1 MHGQAITLNVK
12 SAILHRDTFRLGL
25 GMNIFTSSIRSAL
38 LSLTLLLI
46 SPLLH
51 AQAWP
56 AKQTIK
62 FIVVYPAGGAS
73 DVTARLIATK
83 LSEAIGQTVVV
94 ENKPGANGIIATEY
108 VAKAAPDGYTLL
120 MANLGPNAINPVVY
134 KKLPYDAVKDFSA
147 ITLTTIV
154 PQFIVVSPTL
164 PINSIADLIAYSKAN
179 PGKVTFASAG
189 NGASNHLSGELFNS
203 MAGIKM
209 EHVPYKGDAPGLVD
223 VMSGQVMVALPT
235 AIAAA
240 PYVRSGQLRALA
252 VTSNKRLPTFPD
264 VPTVAETIPGFE
276 AVSWGGVMAPAGTP
290 PAIVN
295 RLNTEILKI
304 LKMPDVAEKLKG
316 FGAETVG
323 STPKQFDAY
332 VKSEIAKWGKVARDN
347 NVTLD

>member
-1 MHGQAITLNVK
+1 
-12 SAILHRDTFRLGL
+12 
-25 GMNIFTSSIRSAL
+25 MNIFTKSVRSVA
-38 LSLTLLLI
+38 LSLAVFI
-46 SPLLH
+46 FPLAAN

-56 AKQTIK
+56 TKQTIK

-83 LSEAIGQTVVV
+83 LSESLGQSVVV

-108 VAKAAPDGYTLL
+108 VAKAAPDGYTML

-154 PQFIVVSPTL
+154 PQFIVVAPTQ
-164 PINSIADLIAYSKAN
+164 PINSLADLIAYAKAN

-223 VMSGQVMVALPT
+223 VISGQVTVALPT

-240 PYVRSGQLRALA
+240 PFIRSGQLRALA
-252 VTSNKRLPTFPD
+252 VTSNKRLPSFPD

-276 AVSWGGVMAPAGTP
+276 AVSWGGVMVPAGTP
-290 PAIVN
+290 PVIID
-295 RLNTEILKI
+295 RLNSEILKI
-304 LKMPDVAEKLKG
+304 LKMPDVAEKLKSY
-316 FGAETVG
+316 GAETVG

-332 VKSEIAKWGKVARDN
+332 VKSEIIKWGKVARDN

>member
-1 MHGQAITLNVK
+1 MNFFYIITRNVALLIMVLMLPLNV
-12 SAILHRDTFRLGL
+12 S
-25 GMNIFTSSIRSAL
+25 
-38 LSLTLLLI
+38 
-46 SPLLH
+46 

-56 AKQTIK
+56 TKQPIK
-62 FIVVYPAGGAS
+62 IIVVYPAGGAS
-73 DVTARLIATK
+73 DVTARLIASK
-83 LSEAIGQTVVV
+83 LSESIGQTVVV

-154 PQFIVVSPTL
+154 PQFIVVAPTQ
-164 PINSIADLIAYSKAN
+164 PINSIAELIAYSKVN

-223 VMSGQVMVALPT
+223 VMSGQVTVALPT

-252 VTSNKRLPTFPD
+252 VTSNKRLPSFPD
-264 VPTVAETIPGFE
+264 IPTVAETLPGFE
-276 AVSWGGVMAPAGTP
+276 AVSWGGIMAPAGTP
-290 PAIVN
+290 LAIIN
-295 RLNTEILKI
+295 RLNAEILKI
-304 LKMPDVAEKLKG
+304 LKIPEVAEKLKG

-347 NVTLD
+347 HVTLD

>member
-1 MHGQAITLNVK
+1 
-12 SAILHRDTFRLGL
+12 
-25 GMNIFTSSIRSAL
+25 MNLFTNIIRSAAL
-38 LSLTLLLI
+38 FLVALI
-46 SPLLH
+46 FPLAAQ

-56 AKQTIK
+56 TKQPIK

-83 LSEAIGQTVVV
+83 LSESIGQSVVV

-108 VAKAAPDGYTLL
+108 VAKAAPDGYTML

-147 ITLTTIV
+147 VTLTTIV
-154 PQFIVVSPTL
+154 PQFIVVAPTQ
-164 PINSIADLIAYSKAN
+164 PINTLADLVAYAKAN
-179 PGKVTFASAG
+179 PGKITFASAG

-223 VMSGQVMVALPT
+223 VMSGQVTVALPT

-240 PYVRSGQLRALA
+240 PFVRSGQLRALA
-252 VTSNKRLPTFPD
+252 VTSNKRLASFPD

-290 PAIVN
+290 QTIIN
-295 RLNTEILKI
+295 RLNSEILKI

-316 FGAETVG
+316 YGAETVG
-323 STPKQFDAY
+323 STPKQFEAY
-332 VKSEIAKWGKVARDN
+332 VKSEITKWGKVARDN

>member
-1 MHGQAITLNVK
+1 
-12 SAILHRDTFRLGL
+12 
-25 GMNIFTSSIRSAL
+25 MNLFTTIVRSAA
-38 LSLTLLLI
+38 LLLVVFI
-46 SPLLH
+46 FPLTVN
-51 AQAWP
+51 AQPWP
-56 AKQTIK
+56 TKQPIK

-83 LSEAIGQTVVV
+83 LSESIGQSVIV
-94 ENKPGANGIIATEY
+94 ENKPGANGIIATEF

-164 PINSIADLIAYSKAN
+164 PINSIADLITYAKAN

-209 EHVPYKGDAPGLVD
+209 VHVPYKGDAPGLVD
-223 VMSGQVMVALPT
+223 VISGQVTVALPT

-240 PYVRSGQLRALA
+240 TFVRSGQLRALA
-252 VTSNKRLPTFPD
+252 VTSNKRLPSFPD

-290 PAIVN
+290 PAIIN
-295 RLNTEILKI
+295 RLNSEILKI

-316 FGAETVG
+316 LGAEVVG
-323 STPKQFDAY
+323 STPSQFDNY

-347 NVTLD
+347 QVTLD

>member
-1 MHGQAITLNVK
+1 
-12 SAILHRDTFRLGL
+12 
-25 GMNIFTSSIRSAL
+25 MNIFTKIVRNAAL
-38 LSLTLLLI
+38 FLAVFI
-46 SPLLH
+46 FPLAAN

-56 AKQTIK
+56 TKQTIK

-83 LSEAIGQTVVV
+83 LSESIGQSVVV

-147 ITLTTIV
+147 VTLTTIV
-154 PQFIVVSPTL
+154 PQFIVVAPTQ
-164 PINSIADLIAYSKAN
+164 PINSLADLIAYAKAN

-189 NGASNHLSGELFNS
+189 NGASNHLSGELFNA

-223 VMSGQVMVALPT
+223 VISGQVTVALPT

-240 PYVRSGQLRALA
+240 PFIRSGQLRALA
-252 VTSNKRLPTFPD
+252 VTSNKRLPSFPD
-264 VPTVAETIPGFE
+264 IPTVAETIPGFE
-276 AVSWGGVMAPAGTP
+276 SVSWGGVMVPAGTP
-290 PAIVN
+290 PAVID
-295 RLNTEILKI
+295 RLNSEILKI
-304 LKMPDVAEKLKG
+304 LKMPDVAEKLKSY
-316 FGAETVG
+316 GAETVG

>member
-1 MHGQAITLNVK
+1 MSFLASFV
-12 SAILHRDTFRLGL
+12 
-25 GMNIFTSSIRSAL
+25 RSAAF
-38 LSLTLLLI
+38 LI
-46 SPLLH
+46 ALIVFPLAAN

-56 AKQTIK
+56 TRQPIK

-73 DVTARLIATK
+73 DVTARMIATK
-83 LSEAIGQTVVV
+83 LSESIGQSVVV

-108 VAKAAPDGYTLL
+108 VAKAAPDGYTIL

-134 KKLPYDAVKDFSA
+134 KKLPYDAVKDFSP

-154 PQFIVVSPTL
+154 PQIIVVAPTQ
-164 PINSIADLIAYSKAN
+164 PINSIAELISYSKAN

-189 NGASNHLSGELFNS
+189 NGSSNHLSGELFNS

-223 VMSGQVMVALPT
+223 VMSGQVTVALPT

-240 PYVRSGQLRALA
+240 PFVRSGQLRALA
-252 VTSNKRLPTFPD
+252 VTSNKRLASFPD
-264 VPTVAETIPGFE
+264 IPTVAETVPGFE
-276 AVSWGGVMAPAGTP
+276 SVSWGGVMAPAGTP
-290 PAIVN
+290 PAIIN
-295 RLNTEILKI
+295 RLNSEILKI

-323 STPKQFDAY
+323 STPKQFETY

>member
-1 MHGQAITLNVK
+1 MNLFSTLVR
-12 SAILHRDTFRLGL
+12 SAALFLAIL
-25 GMNIFTSSIRSAL
+25 IF
-38 LSLTLLLI
+38 
-46 SPLLH
+46 PLAAQ

-56 AKQTIK
+56 TKQTIK

-83 LSEAIGQTVVV
+83 LSEAIGQSVVV

-108 VAKAAPDGYTLL
+108 VAKAAPDGYTML

-147 ITLTTIV
+147 VTLTTIV
-154 PQFIVVSPTL
+154 PQFIVVAPTQ
-164 PINSIADLIAYSKAN
+164 PINSLADLIAYAKAN

-189 NGASNHLSGELFNS
+189 NGASNHLSGELFNA

-223 VMSGQVMVALPT
+223 VISGQVTVALPT

-240 PYVRSGQLRALA
+240 PFIRSGQLRALA
-252 VTSNKRLPTFPD
+252 VTSNKRLPSFPD

-276 AVSWGGVMAPAGTP
+276 SVSWGGVMVPAGTP
-290 PAIVN
+290 PAIID
-295 RLNTEILKI
+295 RLNSEILKI
-304 LKMPDVAEKLKG
+304 LKMPDVAEKLKSY
-316 FGAETVG
+316 GAETVG

>member
-1 MHGQAITLNVK
+1 MSFLASFV
-12 SAILHRDTFRLGL
+12 
-25 GMNIFTSSIRSAL
+25 RSAAF
-38 LSLTLLLI
+38 LI
-46 SPLLH
+46 ALIVFPLAAN

-56 AKQTIK
+56 TRQPIK

-73 DVTARLIATK
+73 DVTARMIATK
-83 LSEAIGQTVVV
+83 LSESIGQSVVV

-108 VAKAAPDGYTLL
+108 VAKAAPDGYTIL

-134 KKLPYDAVKDFSA
+134 KKLPYDAVKDFSP

-154 PQFIVVSPTL
+154 PQIIVVAPTQ
-164 PINSIADLIAYSKAN
+164 PINSIAELIAYSKAN

-189 NGASNHLSGELFNS
+189 NGSSNHLSGELFNA

-223 VMSGQVMVALPT
+223 VMSGQVTVALPT

-240 PYVRSGQLRALA
+240 PFVRSGQLRALA
-252 VTSNKRLPTFPD
+252 VTSNKRLASFPD
-264 VPTVAETIPGFE
+264 IPTVAETVPGFE
-276 AVSWGGVMAPAGTP
+276 SVSWGGVMAPAGTP
-290 PAIVN
+290 PAIIN
-295 RLNTEILKI
+295 RLNSEILKI

-323 STPKQFDAY
+323 STPKQFETY